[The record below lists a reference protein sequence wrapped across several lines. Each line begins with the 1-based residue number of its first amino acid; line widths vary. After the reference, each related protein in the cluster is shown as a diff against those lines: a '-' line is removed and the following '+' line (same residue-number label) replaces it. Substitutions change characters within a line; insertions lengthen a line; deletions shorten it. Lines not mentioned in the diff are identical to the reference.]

1 MNLSER
7 LQTIANFVPKNSVV
21 ADIGT
26 DHGYIPI
33 YLIENN
39 ISKKVIATDIS
50 KNSLEKAIE
59 NVNIY
64 NYENKID
71 TRHGN
76 GLETIKEYEVDTVI
90 IAGMGGILIKDIVD
104 KSWSKRDSITNFIL
118 QPNIATSELRKYLIE
133 KNFEILDEKL
143 VKDGKKYYEILYVK
157 KGLNK
162 FEEDPF
168 YEIGNKLI
176 ENKDPL
182 LKDFINYKLKIN
194 LSIIKELEKEDG
206 DNSKARH
213 EFLINENNRYME
225 VLDKIESK

>member
-90 IAGMGGILIKDIVD
+90 IAGMGGILIKDILD

-143 VKDGKKYYEILYVK
+143 VKDGKI
-157 KGLNK
+157 
-162 FEEDPF
+162 
-168 YEIGNKLI
+168 
-176 ENKDPL
+176 
-182 LKDFINYKLKIN
+182 KIRKM
-194 LSIIKELEKEDG
+194 LMSI
-206 DNSKARH
+206 
-213 EFLINENNRYME
+213 
-225 VLDKIESK
+225 